1 MYALICVVHRWRDAY
16 PDHLEVESKDE
27 FGWTALMHAA
37 EQNHKQL
44 HAKHLLEHGA
54 DASVRSVSKW
64 GMFEAGM
71 TALDIA
77 RRVEEKLGFDRS
89 AVIAL
94 LEAATASQRDARFE
108 VSPIESFNRLLAV

>member
-27 FGWTALMHAA
+27 FGWTALMRAA